1 MQAETKR
8 LDTPQHSCECRT
20 ACAGI
25 LHITR
30 QLCHASNAGNHAQSM
45 GNQGRVAYLKA
56 SVEIVRLIILGIQMF
71 RGLPRA

>member
-1 MQAETKR
+1 
-8 LDTPQHSCECRT
+8 
-20 ACAGI
+20 
-25 LHITR
+25 
-30 QLCHASNAGNHAQSM
+30 M